1 MCLTQVGTVVACLPG
16 ACRVAVD
23 GTERVLLN
31 LVDDGPSPGDRVLV
45 GLGRV
50 LARLTEVEAAELQA
64 TYALVT
70 GSSRAGA
77 QPSRGEP

>member
-23 GTERVLLN
+23 GVERTLIN
-31 LVDDGPSPGDRVLV
+31 LVDDGPSPGEHVLV

-50 LARLTEVEAAELQA
+50 RARLTAAEAAELQA
-64 TYALVT
+64 TYALAT
-70 GSSRAGA
+70 GAVRPRPA
-77 QPSRGEP
+77 QGEP